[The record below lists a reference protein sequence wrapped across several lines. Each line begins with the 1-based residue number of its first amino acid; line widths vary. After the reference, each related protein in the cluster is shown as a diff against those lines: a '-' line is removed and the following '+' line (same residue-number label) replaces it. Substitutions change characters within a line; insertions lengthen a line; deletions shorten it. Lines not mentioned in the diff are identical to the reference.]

1 MMLEETKGENRKG
14 KKQLL
19 SEVNN
24 AGGAVKQPA
33 ESKMATQ
40 GDNQQRVEDS
50 EEERYMP
57 GTMPDE
63 KIIEQGTPVANIY
76 EDDAN

>member
-57 GTMPDE
+57 GTKPDE